1 MIFNARTT
9 DGRMVDLVQLARDIA
24 DGGDCAL
31 TWAILSEREREVL
44 TELVNTA
51 SVAKI
56 VLGGGRYEGV

>member
-1 MIFNARTT
+1 MTLNARTT
-9 DGRMVDLVQLARDIA
+9 DGRMVDLVQLAHDII

-56 VLGGGRYEGV
+56 VLEGGII

>member
-1 MIFNARTT
+1 MILNARTT
-9 DGRMVDLVQLARDIA
+9 DGRMVDLVQLTHDII

-56 VLGGGRYEGV
+56 VLEGGII

>member
-31 TWAILSEREREVL
+31 TWAILNKRERKAL
-44 TELVNTA
+44 TKLVNAA
-51 SVAKI
+51 SVAKV
-56 VLGGGRYEGV
+56 VLERGI